1 MSETST
7 STHFPRPDST
17 QNTELNLPHS
27 VISTSIGTLN
37 LIHSGDG
44 GSTGFIALDPKLTR
58 HHAAPN
64 ISIFPDGTF
73 DIDCDFLSPSL
84 ARELITVVQTVKTS
98 SDTLRFPITFGRVHV
113 QNDTLVLTTFEG
125 ITVEIR
131 LDHGFFTVNWDAE
144 AEANRW
150 AVGLDG
156 AMILR
161 SRVNSSAAQ
170 MFQAEFSAALADRT
184 EEPLGTLITAFLAH
198 QERRAHHEEQHLQ
211 FWQHVE

>member
-1 MSETST
+1 MSGTST
-7 STHFPRPDST
+7 STHFPPPDST
-17 QNTELNLPHS
+17 QNAEFNLPCS

-37 LIHSGDG
+37 LIHGGDG
-44 GSTGFIALDPKLTR
+44 GSTGFIALDPQLTR
-58 HHAAPN
+58 HHAAPS

-84 ARELITVVQTVKTS
+84 AHELITVLQMVNTPS
-98 SDTLRFPITFGRVHV
+98 NTLRFSTAFKRIHV
-113 QNDTLVLTTFEG
+113 QSDTLVLTTFEG
-125 ITVEIR
+125 ATVEIR

-161 SRVNSSAAQ
+161 SRVSSSAAQ

-184 EEPLGTLITAFLAH
+184 GPLGTLITAFLTH
-198 QERRAHHEEQHLQ
+198 QERRAQHEEQHIQ